1 MVGYQ
6 FRIARNRQPV
16 KPTVLD
22 EVTNQFNPLIPDIPK
37 GFIEGSLEELLHYL
51 LDFLAVFR

>member
-6 FRIARNRQPV
+6 FRIARDHQPV

-22 EVTNQFNPLIPDIPK
+22 EVTTQFYPLIPDIPK
-37 GFIEGSLEELLHYL
+37 GFIEGSFEELLHYL
-51 LDFLAVFR
+51 LDFPAVFR